1 MSLFFRG
8 PAKHTVVLE
17 AYGWQSIPISLQT
30 MFMLSR
36 GSRLSGL
43 CLEPQEDLHAAC
55 KNMTLKGPDVLPL
68 NSGGTCHPWGPLCS
82 TVNFPRC
89 IRICFCEQDHFKLLR
104 SPFSQRG
111 AKGLGEGPWGKK
123 HQVELQEMGQSHPYL
138 SLRLSRA
145 KGAASWNDDYWYGQR
160 KKSSN
165 KERGLWSKLWQA
177 VWILSLI
184 SAIIQSNGTSLSP
197 AQLWLHIPR
206 KDSILTAVV
215 SPQDLISWAAWLP
228 AQPGSGISR
237 IYWSDVGSAQPVV
250 MAGWWVLVLPSLSV
264 PQGWPMRNGL
274 SFLHCLRKR
283 GI

>member
-30 MFMLSR
+30 MFMLS
-36 GSRLSGL
+36 GGARLSGL

-68 NSGGTCHPWGPLCS
+68 NSGGTSHPWGLLCS

-123 HQVELQEMGQSHPYL
+123 HQVELQMGQSHPYL

-160 KKSSN
+160 KK
-165 KERGLWSKLWQA
+165 KQQQRRGPLKQA
-177 VWILSLI
+177 VTSSLDFISDFSNYSIKWDQPISSTALTAYTQKGLHPDCSGFTSGSNFLSSL
-184 SAIIQSNGTSLSP
+184 TSSP
-197 AQLWLHIPR
+197 AWQW
-206 KDSILTAVV
+206 D
-215 SPQDLISWAAWLP
+215 
-228 AQPGSGISR
+228 
-237 IYWSDVGSAQPVV
+237 
-250 MAGWWVLVLPSLSV
+250 
-264 PQGWPMRNGL
+264 
-274 SFLHCLRKR
+274 
-283 GI
+283 